1 MRKVTEELDSIHFS
15 MKRAS
20 KLTKQ
25 LCRQIATD
33 KCIMMLLLVIIIGV
47 IAIVIVK
54 HYAYYMVG
62 LNLIKKTFDIVSLG
76 FQLRS
81 FVSLKLAMNK
91 IKPLM
96 IKKATSAPKRDPN
109 IDEDIEATPR
119 KRRAAATT

>member
-54 HYAYYMVG
+54 VRVCLLIQMIYIP
-62 LNLIKKTFDIVSLG
+62 LNSSDL
-76 FQLRS
+76 
-81 FVSLKLAMNK
+81 LA
-91 IKPLM
+91 
-96 IKKATSAPKRDPN
+96 
-109 IDEDIEATPR
+109 
-119 KRRAAATT
+119 